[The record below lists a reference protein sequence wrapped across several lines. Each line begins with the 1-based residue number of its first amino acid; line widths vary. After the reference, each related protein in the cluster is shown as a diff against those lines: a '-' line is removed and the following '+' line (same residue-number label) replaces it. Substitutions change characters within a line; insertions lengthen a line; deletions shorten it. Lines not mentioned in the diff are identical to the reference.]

1 MALNNYGRALGQLAT
16 ESVKGSVKGFAMGI
30 KGAAMNEMPGLTA
43 LMGLSREVKGR
54 ADRLGNA
61 SAMDASVK
69 EQRTNNIISIEMVKQ
84 LRSINNNVLQQTRIS
99 ALQANNA
106 KQTAMFAEENEREK
120 TQRDKELLDAIKA
133 LKGGPGA
140 SGVLGSGAGAGG
152 KGFLGTLLDALQSAS
167 LLEAIAG
174 LAGVGALYKGGKTVF
189 GRGGKTVP
197 PTGGIPPTGGSGKA
211 PPAPPTTGG
220 GKVIPFPQGGR
231 GGPPVPPTGGGG
243 GGLLRGVGL
252 AARFAARGIIGILS
266 GPIGWALLAA
276 EVGYEAYKI
285 FGNQG
290 GQGLKPPKP
299 GTGRGVSTTP
309 MVEGA
314 GGAAFGIYPK
324 SGMTAKGV
332 FNAAKDSQAASAAM
346 ETKEQKRARGPYA
359 VGDARARSTGGATSG
374 DAAKF
379 ISGKEGFVGKATKD
393 TTRLAIGYGHNIT
406 DAEIKSGQ
414 IDLGNGEFIKLS
426 GEGGKDTTVT
436 KEQANKLLSKD
447 LGKFEAIVIRAI
459 GQEAYNKLSQNQK
472 TAILS
477 YVYNVGSVPKGFVD
491 AIKAGNYAN
500 AAASIRNGVATV
512 STEPNAEKRKGLE
525 AALKKRRE
533 EEGKLFDTAGPA
545 TTEQRRSSNG
555 VLTNTSGP
563 ATTRSITP
571 AGGGG
576 GNEMETQNS
585 IYRPT
590 TSSNTTSGSRPR
602 STTVGP
608 VQTNDAQAN
617 KTLAQQLKLT
627 KAIVRATVV
636 GGTGGKSAGEKLR
649 ETERKETK
657 DQKYLR
663 NANQT
668 FLNQFQ
674 STTQRLLSDALYKA
688 IVVGAYGKEGSRN
701 LVSKQEASA
710 EGYRGAQLSK
720 LFNLPS
726 KTEKILTSAFGKKIG
741 QAYAPMISQLG
752 TAYLEVG
759 ARKVGRSFFS
769 GILGNDE
776 KADSLTGQ
784 ILGNF
789 AKGNKQAATEQLLYG
804 MTGIASG
811 PETIFAKYGFNSSQQ
826 GTNFLGGMGAAQMTA
841 PLATMLDGKQPTYT
855 GPYGQGTYGAG
866 QYPMIQAG
874 AVSGQATFTAKN
886 AAGNDQTYVN
896 QALAKLAIEGD
907 PASRKQLPSI
917 EANTWNAV
925 DQAKKNAKIAEEN
938 FLKADVKTDDYRIA
952 KDALDQA
959 NLNYTAKQ
967 TDILQEI
974 AKKPSGGGSSA
985 GGTFMASMGNFAFD
999 LGTSMVANKL
1009 TQNIKNPYLKAF
1021 ANFGVASAANSFI
1034 KPLIFGAP
1042 TAGAAVASATPAFF
1056 TASNMSSLG
1065 SSLMPGSTT
1074 GFAGTAANMLAN
1086 SGYTTAGSFM
1096 SGVQNGMNVANNA
1109 GNAMNAGMNNG
1120 AAFGAGELVGEYLPY
1135 AAAIIQLLKGD
1146 VKKAATVATFTYIG
1160 GAVATFFGLP
1170 PQLGQAIGSII
1181 GSFIGRKP
1189 KPAVLRVTS
1198 STGSEVNAVTTFEK
1212 DSPPAEWSK
1221 FADTLLMALLNSAKL
1236 MQQKSGLPLPFVN
1249 IGIYMDS
1256 QSGVH
1261 LCLYQEGETT
1271 ANANPKWNKNFGSIK
1286 DLKAGTAI
1294 VGMIEF
1300 MRDCLKEGKDAITVE
1315 KLEKATAE
1323 LKTKDIQTITSG
1335 LLNELKP
1342 GGQYDLTKGVGYD
1355 RGTPTAAARTA
1366 IARTTG
1372 TANTAATT
1380 ATTATT
1386 GTTTA
1391 AAVAD
1396 TAAALLNGASAA
1408 VATAVSAALTPGTK
1422 VNTSASLTP
1431 SSETTNNMTNSPPI
1445 NSVVAVGGKTENDNS
1460 TTITNI
1466 NQMSLTSDIWRQP
1479 TYNTG
1484 FQLVA
1489 A

>member
-1 MALNNYGRALGQLAT
+1 MALNNYGKALGQLAT

-30 KGAAMNEMPGLTA
+30 KGAAMSEMPGLTA

-54 ADRLGNA
+54 ADKLGNA

-69 EQRTNNIISIEMVKQ
+69 EQRTNNIISIEMVRQ

-99 ALQANNA
+99 TLQANNA
-106 KQTAMFAEENEREK
+106 KQTAMFAEEAEREK
-120 TQRDKELLDAIKA
+120 SQRDKELLDAIKA

-140 SGVLGSGAGAGG
+140 TGVLGSGAGAGG

-174 LAGVGALYKGGKTVF
+174 LAGAGALYKGGKTIF
-189 GRGGKTVP
+189 GRGGNVP
-197 PTGGIPPTGGSGKA
+197 TTGGIPPTGGK
-211 PPAPPTTGG
+211 PPQAPPTTGG
-220 GKVIPFPQGGR
+220 GKVIPFPSGGR
-231 GGPPVPPTGGGG
+231 GGPPMPPTGGG

-252 AARFAARGIIGILS
+252 AARLAARGIIGVLS

-299 GTGRGVSTTP
+299 GTGAGVSTTP

-314 GGAAFGIYPK
+314 GGAAFGVYPK
-324 SGMTAKGV
+324 SGMTAKAV

-346 ETKEQKRARGPYA
+346 ETPEQKRARGLYG
-359 VGDARARSTGGATSG
+359 VGDPRARSTVKNSENTTQFITSR
-374 DAAKF
+374 
-379 ISGKEGFVGKATKD
+379 EGFSATAYRD
-393 TTRLAIGYGHNIT
+393 TNRMAIGYGHNIT
-406 DAEIKSGQ
+406 DAEIKAGQ
-414 IDLGNGEFIKLS
+414 IDLGNGDIIKIS
-426 GEGGKDTTVT
+426 GDLGKDTKVT
-436 KEQANKLLSKD
+436 KEQADKLFTKD
-447 LGKFEAIVIRAI
+447 IAQYESIVVRAI
-459 GQEAYNKLSQNQK
+459 GQEAYNKLSANQK

-477 YVYNVGSVPKGFVD
+477 YVYSVGRVPAGFAD
-491 AIKAGNYAN
+491 AIKTGNYAN
-500 AAASIRNGVATV
+500 AAASLRNGVATA
-512 STEPNAEKRKGLE
+512 STEPDPVRRKQFE
-525 AALKKRRE
+525 RALKKRRGE
-533 EEGKLFDTAGPA
+533 EADLFNASGPA
-545 TTEQRRSSNG
+545 TTEERRSSRG

-563 ATTRSITP
+563 ASTRSITP
-571 AGGGG
+571 AGAGGGG
-576 GNEMETQNS
+576 GNEMETQNA

-590 TSSNTTSGSRPR
+590 ASSNITSGSRPR
-602 STTVGP
+602 SLAVGP

-627 KAIVRATVV
+627 KAVVRATVV
-636 GGTGGKSAGEKLR
+636 GGGGRTAGERLK

-657 DQKYLR
+657 DQRYLR

-674 STTQRLLSDALYKA
+674 STTQRLLTDALYKA

-759 ARKVGRSFFS
+759 ARQVGRSFFA

-804 MTGIASG
+804 LTGVASG

-826 GTNFLGGMGAAQMTA
+826 GVNFLGGMGAAQMTA
-841 PLATMLDGKQPTYT
+841 PLADMMGGKQPTYT
-855 GPYGQGTYGAG
+855 GPYGQGTFGAG
-866 QYPMIQAG
+866 QYPMIQPG

-886 AAGNDQTYVN
+886 AAGNDQTYAN
-896 QALAKLAIEGD
+896 QALTKLAIEGD
-907 PASRKQLPSI
+907 PAARKQLPSI
-917 EANTWNAV
+917 EVNTWNAV

-959 NLNYTAKQ
+959 NLNYSAKQ
-967 TDILQEI
+967 TDILEKI
-974 AKKPSGGGSSA
+974 AAKPAGGGSSA
-985 GGTFMASMGNFAFD
+985 GGTFMTNMGNFAFD

-1021 ANFGVASAANSFI
+1021 ANYGVASAANAFI
-1034 KPLIFGAP
+1034 KPMIFGPP
-1042 TAGAAVASATPAFF
+1042 TVAGAAAAPALF
-1056 TASNMSSLG
+1056 
-1065 SSLMPGSTT
+1065 
-1074 GFAGTAANMLAN
+1074 TAANAAQVGGGFMSGGGPGMAGSVGTVLTN
-1086 SGYTTAGSFM
+1086 SGYTTAGTFM
-1096 SGVQNGMNVANNA
+1096 SGVQTGMNSTLGGTASA
-1109 GNAMNAGMNNG
+1109 TGSTG
-1120 AAFGAGELVGEYLPY
+1120 AAFAGEVVGEVLPY
-1135 AAAIIQLLKGD
+1135 AAAIMYALKGD
-1146 VKKAATVATFTYIG
+1146 YKKAATTAAGTYAG
-1160 GAVATFFGLP
+1160 MKAGAY
-1170 PQLGQAIGSII
+1170 I
-1181 GSFIGRKP
+1181 GSFFGPGGTAIGATIGAIVGSILGSKVGRKP

-1198 STGSEVNAVTTFEK
+1198 SKGSEVSAVTTFEK
-1212 DSPPAEWSK
+1212 DGPPAEWSK
-1221 FADTLLMALLNSAKL
+1221 FADTLLVALLNSAKL
-1236 MQQKSGLPLPFVN
+1236 MQQKSGAALPFVN

-1256 QSGVH
+1256 QSGVT
-1261 LCLYQEGETT
+1261 LALYQEGEATNS
-1271 ANANPKWNKNFGSIK
+1271 AHPKWNKNFGSIG
-1286 DLKAGTAI
+1286 DIKAGTAL

-1300 MRDCLKEGKDAITVE
+1300 MRDCLKEGKDAITTD
-1315 KLEKATAE
+1315 KLDKATAE
-1323 LKTKDIQTITSG
+1323 LKTKNITTITAG

-1342 GGQYDLTKGVGYD
+1342 GGRYDLTKGVGYD
-1355 RGTPTAAARTA
+1355 AGIPTAADRTIVARN
-1366 IARTTG
+1366 TTG
-1372 TANTAATT
+1372 VSANTAASTT
-1380 ATTATT
+1380 TT

-1391 AAVAD
+1391 AAVAN
-1396 TAAALLNGASAA
+1396 TAATLLNGAAAA
-1408 VATAVSAALTPGTK
+1408 VASAVSTALTPGTK
-1422 VNTSASLTP
+1422 VNTSASLIPTTA
-1431 SSETTNNMTNSPPI
+1431 TTNNMTNSPPI

>member
-1 MALNNYGRALGQLAT
+1 MALNNYGKALGQLAT

-30 KGAAMNEMPGLTA
+30 KGAAMSEMPGLTA

-54 ADRLGNA
+54 ADKFGNA

-106 KQTAMFAEENEREK
+106 KQAAMFAEENDREK
-120 TQRDKELLDAIKA
+120 AQRDKELLDAIKA
-133 LKGGPGA
+133 LKGGTGA
-140 SGVLGSGAGAGG
+140 GGILGSAGGAGAGG
-152 KGFLGTLLDALQSAS
+152 KGILGSLLDSLMNSS
-167 LLEAIAG
+167 LLEAYG
-174 LAGVGALYKGGKTVF
+174 LYKGAKTVL

-197 PTGGIPPTGGSGKA
+197 PTGGIPPTGGSGKT
-211 PPAPPTTGG
+211 PPTPPTTGG

-359 VGDARARSTGGATSG
+359 VGDPTRRSTVGDVGVDAT
-374 DAAKF
+374 KF
-379 ISGKEGFVGKATKD
+379 ITGKEGFVGKATKD
-393 TTRLAIGYGHNIT
+393 TNKMAIGYGHNIT
-406 DAEIKSGQ
+406 DAEIKAGQ
-414 IDLGNGEFIKLS
+414 IQLGNGEFIKVS
-426 GEGGKDTTVT
+426 GEGGKDTTIT
-436 KEQANKLLSKD
+436 REQADKLFSKD
-447 LGKFEAIVIRAI
+447 LRVYESIVIRAI

-477 YVYNVGSVPKGFVD
+477 YVYNTGKVPDGFAD

-500 AAASIRNGVATV
+500 AAASIRNGIATA
-512 STEPNAEKRKGLE
+512 SGEPDPVRRKQLE
-525 AALKKRRE
+525 AGLKIRRKK
-533 EEGKLFDTAGPA
+533 EGDLFDTAGPA
-545 TTEQRRSSNG
+545 TTEQRRSSGG

-563 ATTRSITP
+563 ASTRSITP

-590 TSSNTTSGSRPR
+590 TSSNSTSGSTPR
-602 STTVGP
+602 STAVGP
-608 VQTNDAQAN
+608 IQVVDKQAN
-617 KTLAQQLKLT
+617 AIAAQQLKLT
-627 KAIVRATVV
+627 KAVVRATVV
-636 GGTGGKSAGEKLR
+636 GGGGKSAGEKLR

-701 LVSKQEASA
+701 LVSRQEASA
-710 EGYRGAQLSK
+710 EGYRGGQLSK

-804 MTGIASG
+804 LTGVASG

-826 GTNFLGGMGAAQMTA
+826 GTNFLGAYGAAQMTA
-841 PLATMLDGKQPTYT
+841 PLATMMGGKQPTYT
-855 GPYGQGTYGAG
+855 GPYGQGTFGAG
-866 QYPMIQAG
+866 QTPMIQAG
-874 AVSGQATFTAKN
+874 AVSGEATFRAKN
-886 AAGNDQTYVN
+886 AAGNEQTYVN
-896 QALAKLAIEGD
+896 QALAKLAIDGD
-907 PASRKQLPSI
+907 PTARKQLPSI
-917 EANTWNAV
+917 EENTWNAV
-925 DQAKKNAKIAEEN
+925 DQAKKNAKEAEEN
-938 FLKADVKTDDYRIA
+938 FLKADVKTDDYRITER
-952 KDALDQA
+952 ALNQA
-959 NLNYTAKQ
+959 NLNYSAKQ
-967 TDILQEI
+967 TEILEKI
-974 AKKPSGGGSSA
+974 AAKPAGGGSSA
-985 GGTFMASMGNFAFD
+985 GGTFMTNMGNFAYD
-999 LGTSMVANKL
+999 LGVSMVANKL
-1009 TQNIKNPYLKAF
+1009 TQNVKNPYAKAF
-1021 ANFGVASAANSFI
+1021 LNYGITSAAGSFI
-1034 KPLIFGAP
+1034 KPMIFGPP
-1042 TAGAAVASATPAFF
+1042 TVAGAAAAPALF
-1056 TASNMSSLG
+1056 TMGNAAQVG
-1065 SSLMPGSTT
+1065 G
-1074 GFAGTAANMLAN
+1074 GFASGGGPGMAGSMGTVLTN
-1086 SGYTTAGSFM
+1086 SGYTTAGTFM
-1096 SGVQNGMNVANNA
+1096 SGVQTGMNSTLMGTTSAT
-1109 GNAMNAGMNNG
+1109 GSTG
-1120 AAFGAGELVGEYLPY
+1120 AAFAGEVVGEVLPY
-1135 AAAIIQLLKGD
+1135 AAAIMYALKGD
-1146 VKKAATVATFTYIG
+1146 YKKAATTAAGTYAG
-1160 GAVATFFGLP
+1160 MKAGAY
-1170 PQLGQAIGSII
+1170 I
-1181 GSFIGRKP
+1181 GSFFGPGGTAIGATIGAIVGSILGSKVGRKP

-1198 STGSEVNAVTTFEK
+1198 SKGSEVSAVTTFEK
-1212 DSPPAEWSK
+1212 DGPPAEWSK
-1221 FADTLLMALLNSAKL
+1221 FADTLLIALLNSAKL
-1236 MQQKSGLPLPFVN
+1236 MQQKSGAALPFVN

-1256 QSGVH
+1256 QSGVM
-1261 LCLYQEGETT
+1261 LCLYQEGEATNS
-1271 ANANPKWNKNFGSIK
+1271 AHPKWHKNFGSIG

-1294 VGMIEF
+1294 VGMIEY
-1300 MRDCLKEGKDAITVE
+1300 MRDCLKEGKDAITTE
-1315 KLEKATAE
+1315 KLDKATAE
-1323 LKTKDIQTITSG
+1323 LKTKNITTITSG

-1355 RGTPTAAARTA
+1355 AGIPTAAART
-1366 IARTTG
+1366 IATRNTG

-1380 ATTATT
+1380 TT
-1386 GTTTA
+1386 GATTTA
-1391 AAVAD
+1391 F
-1396 TAAALLNGASAA
+1396 ASAA
-1408 VATAVSAALTPGTK
+1408 KTVSGALSGVVQPFFSAVSAALTPGAK